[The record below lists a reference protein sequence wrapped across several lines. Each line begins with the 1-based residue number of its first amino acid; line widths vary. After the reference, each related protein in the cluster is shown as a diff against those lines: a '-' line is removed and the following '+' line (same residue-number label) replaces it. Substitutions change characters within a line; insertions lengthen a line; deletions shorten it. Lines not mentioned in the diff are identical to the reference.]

1 MKTILRSKTI
11 HPGNRKL
18 VVEYGVRYIQGNRDA
33 YFTCTADRWE
43 KNPKTNRFSNV
54 GGGAVFASEIPS
66 RYKLMH
72 EIARLSN
79 LSLYADGTMEEAN
92 LVYHWMEENVPYNQF
107 GRRNEGYES
116 GSDYLSHYLLPPD
129 FHTYLAFHKE
139 MYDNNIPK
147 LEAERHDDLTKAL
160 TELMEQ
166 PPSEI
171 TPDTLRKHAKDLE
184 HMAYL
189 IGRIGE
195 YVREK
200 TWREIYNKGQ
210 ELLTTAAFDEWR
222 AYWKNRCEEA
232 VKALE
237 NEPD

>member
-1 MKTILRSKTI
+1 MKTILKKKTI
-11 HPGNRKL
+11 RPGDRKL
-18 VVEYGVRYIQGNRDA
+18 VVKYGVRYIQGNRAA
-33 YFTCTADRWE
+33 YFTCTANQWE
-43 KNPKTNRFSNV
+43 KNPSTKRFRSI
-54 GGGAVFASEIPS
+54 GGGAVSASEIPS

-72 EIARLSN
+72 EIARLSDLN
-79 LSLYADGTMEEAN
+79 LYADGTMEEAN

-107 GRRNEGYES
+107 GRRDEGYES
-116 GSDYLSHYLLPPD
+116 VSDYLSHYLLPPE
-129 FHTYLAFHKE
+129 FHTYLLAYSNMME
-139 MYDNNIPK
+139 YNIPK
-147 LEAERHDDLTKAL
+147 LEAERHNDLTKAL

-171 TPDTLRKHAKDLE
+171 TPGTLRKHAKDLE

-200 TWREIYNKGQ
+200 CWWEIYNKGQ
-210 ELLTTAAFDEWR
+210 ELLTTATFDEWR
-222 AYWKNRCEEA
+222 AYWKNRCEQA